1 MELPGDGVAPADVRV
16 QVVTAAPMDGGTDAC
31 DHQASASTSQRWL
44 VAIACDRRA
53 ILSAS

>member
-1 MELPGDGVAPADVRV
+1 MELPGNGVAPADVRV